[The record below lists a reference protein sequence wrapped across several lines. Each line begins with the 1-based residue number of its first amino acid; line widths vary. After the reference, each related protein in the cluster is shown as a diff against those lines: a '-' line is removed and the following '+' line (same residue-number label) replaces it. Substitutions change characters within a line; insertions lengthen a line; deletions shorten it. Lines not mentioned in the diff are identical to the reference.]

1 MANPPQ
7 FSYKLASGLNVAS
20 GSLVNI
26 ETIKPTGDKYFYA
39 PEVYGSYRSGLR
51 KVRLND
57 LDFLAGYPSLIWK
70 FDYMTRAQLR
80 YLMDTYCSSGLS
92 GLVTI
97 NTTTNNTTTYARLN
111 AVMHLPDL
119 AEAQKNTLI
128 FTHVPVQFRKL
139 TTAV

>member
-1 MANPPQ
+1 MANPVY
-7 FSYKLASGLNVAS
+7 SYKIGVGYNVAS

-26 ETIKPTGDKYFYA
+26 ETIRPTNDRLFY
-39 PEVYGSYRSGLR
+39 PPDTYGSYRSGLR
-51 KVRLND
+51 KTRLNG
-57 LDFLAGYPSLIWK
+57 LDFLSGYPSLVWR

-92 GLVTI
+92 GKVTI
-97 NTTTNNTTTYARLN
+97 NTTTNNTTTYSRLN

-128 FTHVPVQFRKL
+128 FTHVPVVFQRL
-139 TTAV
+139 ATAS